1 MTTSTNS
8 ISLSQLDAMRAALG
22 TLTEKP
28 KTQFSSREAIAA
40 MADDI
45 RRARTELGYS
55 LEDIVQLLQPHG
67 LAICPNTLR
76 GYLRGLEKDAEAARN
91 AAATARA
98 ARPSRAK
105 PATPKAPPVPA
116 KPSRIVF
123 EDLPPLEEENEEG
136 PADLI
141 TRLPHG

>member
-8 ISLSQLDAMRAALG
+8 ISLSQLDAMRAALD
-22 TLTEKP
+22 TLTAKP
-28 KTQFSSREAIAA
+28 KTQFTSREAIAA

-55 LEDIVQLLQPHG
+55 LEDIAQLLQPHG

-76 GYLRGLEKDAEAARN
+76 GYLRSLEKDADAAKN
-91 AAATARA
+91 AATTLRA
-98 ARPSRAK
+98 PRPSRAK
-105 PATPKAPPVPA
+105 PAAPKAAPAPA

-123 EDLPPLEEENEEG
+123 EDLPPLDDEKEEDF
-136 PADLI
+136 ADLT
-141 TRLPHG
+141 TRLPHV